1 MTVELIQNKFGRPYP
16 GYPHHYI
23 GLGVKVTGG
32 SGSYEMRFKP
42 YTDWDVWFDVPNT
55 STISNNKDGYISALN
70 FWHGTYD
77 IQVKDKT
84 SGETQTITGYELFYN
99 NQLTGLS
106 MSDTPVIINDS
117 INPGLSNTI
126 NIQTVKP
133 NSIVRIYRSR
143 LHATTGNQ
151 YFDTKDE
158 PFRIGI
164 SNASGAFSISLPI
177 TSSGVMVCATAQ
189 AQDEFESLSSN
200 YLVIGGAKNKQ
211 LKANFSYGTATGTG
225 RKITVTSVTGGSG
238 AYSISTVNNG
248 AFPYSVGQEFEI
260 PFGKSNLFV
269 KDNNSTPQE
278 YLISV
283 SVDGGSSSQTFYSQD
298 VRTNF
303 NASSNTGV
311 VKHGKLVG
319 STFTAANEYANHD
332 GRLSW
337 GFSGTNFPAIGI
349 VENQNFVLTNDRVLY
364 HPNVGEA
371 AASEY
376 TMQAAG
382 TFSISG
388 NSKRVGVVIHPYVT
402 MANLTTKF
410 KIIHNSTVKYT
421 YVHTTEGGNQD
432 FNLTFAVASGDK
444 VYIVVECG
452 DENDYSFDHVHVK
465 ATMTLATAGGSVTA
479 PNAPSLSGASPV
491 LTGNDLNGTG
501 IQAGDHVVMYLD
513 GYPQALAITTSST
526 FKHGAMYNGT
536 WTAKISRNK
545 VLSAASNAIVSNQT
559 GNTAPPPP
567 TFLINNAVVGTQ
579 FAGTTSQEGTILV
592 FRNGVQ
598 LTESVTTTTGSLGI
612 GFPYTPSLPGDYVF
626 KLSNANGTSVES
638 ETIVVTKKRKFRIKS
653 ADYNNIPVTNIQ
665 SGSGSNLASVT
676 NWTDGILFEHNAA
689 VTADTKVFI
698 RQKDNTSNVSEGFPI
713 LSNLYFF

>member
-42 YTDWDVWFDVPNT
+42 YADWTIWFDIPNT
-55 STISNNKDGYISALN
+55 STISNNKDGYIAALG
-70 FWHGTYD
+70 FWHGVYA
-77 IQVKDKT
+77 VEVRDKV
-84 SGETQTITGYELFYN
+84 SAETQSFNSYELFYD

-106 MSDTPVIINDS
+106 MSDTPVIVNNV
-117 INPGLSNTI
+117 INPGLNNSITV
-126 NIQTVKP
+126 QTVKP

-143 LHATTGNQ
+143 LNSSSGNQ
-151 YFDTKDE
+151 EFEKTDE

-164 SNASGAFSISLPI
+164 SNSEGVFTISLPI
-177 TSSGVMVCATAQ
+177 TSSGILVCATAQ
-189 AQDEFESLSSN
+189 AQEEFESLSTN
-200 YLVIGGAKNKQ
+200 YLVIGGTKNKQ
-211 LKANFSYGTATGTG
+211 LKATINYGAATGTG
-225 RKITVTSVTGGSG
+225 RKVTVASVNGGSG
-238 AYSISTVNNG
+238 SYSIGLFNNG
-248 AFPYSVGQEFEI
+248 AFPYSVGQELEI

-269 KDNNSTPQE
+269 KDNNSTSQE
-278 YLISV
+278 YHISV
-283 SVDGGSSSQTFYSQD
+283 SVDGGSSSQTFYTHD

-303 NASSNTGV
+303 NASSNTGAV
-311 VKHGKLVG
+311 RHGKLVG

-332 GRLSW
+332 ERLSW
-337 GFSGTNFPAIGI
+337 GFSGTNFPAVGI

-376 TMQAAG
+376 TMQSAG
-382 TFSISG
+382 TFSITG
-388 NSKRVGVVIHPYVT
+388 NSKRVGFVIHPYVT
-402 MANLTTKF
+402 MGNLTTKF

-432 FNLTFAVASGDK
+432 FNLSFAVAAGDK
-444 VYIVVECG
+444 VYVVVECG

-479 PNAPSLSGASPV
+479 PNAPTLTGASPV

-501 IQAGDHVVMYLD
+501 IQAGDYVVMYLD

-526 FKHGAMYNGT
+526 FKHGAMYNGN

-545 VLSAASNAIVSNQT
+545 ILSAASNAIISSQT

-567 TFLINNAVVGTQ
+567 TFIVNYAVVGTQ
-579 FAGTTSQEGTILV
+579 FAGTAAQGGTILV

-598 LTESVTTTTGSLGI
+598 LTTESITTTTGPLGI
-612 GFPYTPSLPGDYVF
+612 GFAYTPLLPGDYIF
-626 KLSNANGTSVES
+626 KLSNANGVSVDS
-638 ETIVVTKKRKFRIKS
+638 QIVVVTKKRKFRIKN
-653 ADYNNIPVTNIQ
+653 ADYNNIPITNIQ
-665 SGSGSNLASVT
+665 SGSGNTLSGVT
-676 NWTDGILFEHNAA
+676 NWTDGIIFEHDGA
-689 VTADTKVFI
+689 VSSDTKAFI
-698 RQKDNTSNVSEGFPI
+698 RQKDSTSNASEGFLI
-713 LSNLYFF
+713 LANL